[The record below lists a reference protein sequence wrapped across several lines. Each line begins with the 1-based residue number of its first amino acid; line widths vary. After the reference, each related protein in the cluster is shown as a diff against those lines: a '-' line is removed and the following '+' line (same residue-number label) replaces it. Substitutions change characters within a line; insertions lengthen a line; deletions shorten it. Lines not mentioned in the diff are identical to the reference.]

1 MEKEFFCLD
10 KNFSYSIPIK
20 EERQAKYSLRDNT
33 SINFE
38 KVDKDSLWDCVL
50 RQRGLF
56 SWGQNSTWR

>member
-10 KNFSYSIPIK
+10 KNFSYSISIK

-50 RQRGLF
+50 GQRGLF
-56 SWGQNSTWR
+56 S